1 MPRELPL
8 AISSDLGQRGGRRRA
23 AMGKLIESVALLW
36 LAAAPRPDGRGDEE
50 PMLLARRRRRLD

>member
-8 AISSDLGQRGGRRRA
+8 AISSDLRQRGGRRRA
-23 AMGKLIESVALLW
+23 AMGELIDGVALLW
-36 LAAAPRPDGRGDEE
+36 LAAAARPDDRGNEE